1 MRSAHDRGGNAGQR
15 RAQARAAK
23 SPRWSAERRAFSS
36 LENAGRRKHGARA
49 SVVTRTTGCFAAPG
63 RLSALRHPLIGV
75 ANRKRRVASREK
87 GKRKTEKRKNG
98 EGKKWEA
105 TRFVAWAVRA
115 FTPVSDGLWAHAEQS
130 TTLPRARSRAAKGVY
145 ARLRG
150 L

>member
-49 SVVTRTTGCFAAPG
+49 SVVTRTTGCYAAPG

-75 ANRKRRVASREK
+75 ANRKSEWRAANREEENGERQRESKK
-87 GKRKTEKRKNG
+87 GKT
-98 EGKKWEA
+98 
-105 TRFVAWAVRA
+105 
-115 FTPVSDGLWAHAEQS
+115 D
-130 TTLPRARSRAAKGVY
+130 
-145 ARLRG
+145 
-150 L
+150 